1 MTDKVD
7 FQKKRGIGTNSFGI
21 WIMIAVLGLG
31 IEIFTTQLISI
42 WFAVSALINLF
53 LVSMHIGLKWQL
65 IQFIVTG
72 VILLL
77 IFRPLAKKL
86 QPKFHP
92 MNAADGIVGKT
103 GTVLNDQRVKVD
115 GQSWKYAAVEKLNTG
130 DSVKVVALNGVTLQ
144 VQKIKGREE

>member
-1 MTDKVD
+1 
-7 FQKKRGIGTNSFGI
+7 
-21 WIMIAVLGLG
+21 MIAILGFG
-31 IEIFTTQLISI
+31 VEIFTTQLISI

-72 VILLL
+72 VTLLL

-103 GTVLNDQRVKVD
+103 GTILNDQRVKVD
-115 GQSWKYAAVEKLNTG
+115 GQSWKYAADTKLNAG
-130 DSVKVVALNGVTLQ
+130 DSVKVIALNGVTLK
-144 VQKIKGREE
+144 VQKIKGKED

>member
-1 MTDKVD
+1 
-7 FQKKRGIGTNSFGI
+7 
-21 WIMIAVLGLG
+21 MIVILGFG

-42 WFAVSALINLF
+42 WFAISALINLF
-53 LVSMHIGLKWQL
+53 LISMHASLKWQL

-72 VILLL
+72 TILLL

-103 GTVLNDQRVKVD
+103 GTILNDQRVKVD
-115 GQSWKYAAVEKLNTG
+115 GQSWKYATDMKLDAG
-130 DSVKVVALNGVTLQ
+130 DLVKVIALNGVTLQ
-144 VQKIKGREE
+144 VQKIKEKED

>member
-1 MTDKVD
+1 
-7 FQKKRGIGTNSFGI
+7 
-21 WIMIAVLGLG
+21 MIAILGFG
-31 IEIFTTQLISI
+31 VEIFTTQLISI

-72 VILLL
+72 LTLIL

-92 MNAADGIVGKT
+92 MNAADGIIGKT

-115 GQSWKYAAVEKLNTG
+115 GQLWKYAAVEKLNTG

>member
-1 MTDKVD
+1 MV
-7 FQKKRGIGTNSFGI
+7 
-21 WIMIAVLGLG
+21 AVLGFG
-31 IEIFTTQLISI
+31 VEIFTTQLISI

-103 GTVLNDQRVKVD
+103 GTILNDQRVKVD

>member
-1 MTDKVD
+1 
-7 FQKKRGIGTNSFGI
+7 
-21 WIMIAVLGLG
+21 MIAVLGFG
-31 IEIFTTQLISI
+31 IEVFTTQLISI
-42 WFAVSALINLF
+42 WFAISALINLF
-53 LVSMHIGLKWQL
+53 LISMHVSLKWQL

-103 GTVLNDQRVKVD
+103 GTILNDQRVKVD
-115 GQSWKYAAVEKLNTG
+115 GQSWKYAADTKLNAG
-130 DSVKVVALNGVTLQ
+130 DSVKVIALNGVTLK
-144 VQKIKGREE
+144 VQKIKGKED

>member
-1 MTDKVD
+1 
-7 FQKKRGIGTNSFGI
+7 
-21 WIMIAVLGLG
+21 MIAILGFG
-31 IEIFTTQLISI
+31 VEIFTTQLISI

-65 IQFIVTG
+65 SQFIVTG
-72 VILLL
+72 VTLLL

-92 MNAADGIVGKT
+92 MNAADGIIGKT
-103 GTVLNDQRVKVD
+103 GTVLNDQRVKVV
-115 GQSWKYAAVEKLNTG
+115 GQLWKYAAVEKLNTG

>member
-1 MTDKVD
+1 
-7 FQKKRGIGTNSFGI
+7 
-21 WIMIAVLGLG
+21 MIAILGFG
-31 IEIFTTQLISI
+31 VEIFTTQLISI

-72 VILLL
+72 VTLLL

-92 MNAADGIVGKT
+92 MNAPDGIIGKT

-115 GQSWKYAAVEKLNTG
+115 GQLWKYAAVEKLNTG

>member
-1 MTDKVD
+1 
-7 FQKKRGIGTNSFGI
+7 
-21 WIMIAVLGLG
+21 MIAILGFG
-31 IEIFTTQLISI
+31 VEIFTTQLISI

-72 VILLL
+72 VTLLL

-92 MNAADGIVGKT
+92 MNAADGIIGKT

-115 GQSWKYAAVEKLNTG
+115 GQLWKYAAVEKLNTG

-144 VQKIKGREE
+144 VQKIKGREEQECCF

>member
-1 MTDKVD
+1 MIAIL
-7 FQKKRGIGTNSFGI
+7 GFGI
-21 WIMIAVLGLG
+21 EV
-31 IEIFTTQLISI
+31 FTTQLISI
-42 WFAVSALINLF
+42 WFAVSALINLL

-130 DSVKVVALNGVTLQ
+130 DSVKVIALNGVTLQ

>member
-1 MTDKVD
+1 
-7 FQKKRGIGTNSFGI
+7 
-21 WIMIAVLGLG
+21 MIAILGFG

-130 DSVKVVALNGVTLQ
+130 DAVKVVALNGVTLQ